1 MTPRAQARP
10 ERSGR
15 VGGRPRILAV
25 TTWYP
30 TAEHPSSGA
39 FVEDDVRTLATF
51 ADVRVLHLDP
61 HGTETRSRPAGD
73 DPPVLTMPLRWRD
86 PLSVGRAVRTI
97 RHHARGADLVH
108 TMAFPALLLTR
119 AGGPL
124 RSPWLHTEHFSTL
137 VEEDPSWTARA
148 VQALARPAFAGPDTI
163 VAVSRMLA
171 ARIEQ
176 LSGRDDV
183 EVIGNHVA
191 EAVTLAE
198 RRREGPLR
206 VVATG
211 GLIDRKNPLLMVD
224 TLAEY
229 QRTAPAELVW
239 YGDGPLREKVLQRAR
254 DRGVQVRLPGAVPRA
269 DLLQRLAEAD
279 VYAVPTRRETFF
291 LGAAEAA
298 AHGLPVLTTDTG
310 PHTDFLDPEYAT
322 MLPVDASPE
331 RWAEGLRELMARTR
345 DVPAARIAQ
354 TMLPFTRPALA
365 GSYRRLVDRALRGRR
380 PGKVEQS
387 AATGECGTDLLVFHA
402 PYEIAQDGARGS
414 AIRPRRMLDALAELG
429 PEVLQI
435 TGDSRRRVAG
445 LRELK
450 RRLGAGHRVR
460 AAYFE
465 NASIPTLIADPD
477 HLPHRPDVDL
487 RILRLLKRHRV
498 PVGYF
503 YRDVYW
509 RFERYVETVGR
520 PMAEAMRLLYR
531 AELLVLRWGVDVMFL
546 PSLRMGE
553 HIPHIPAERFAA
565 LPPGA
570 GNSPLP
576 LPGEPFTVLY
586 VGGIGEYYRIHA
598 LLEAAR
604 DTEGVRV
611 ILCTREE
618 EWQNYRA
625 DYEELLTDRVEVVH
639 ASGAG
644 LEELYTRAHV
654 CSLVMAPDSYRDF
667 AAPVKLY
674 EYIGFGRPIIST
686 VETHAADVV
695 EAFGCGITVRY
706 DAAEIG
712 RVLRRLRDDRDTLDG
727 LAERSRAAARENTWA
742 ARVRQMLEALD
753 RQTAEETA

>member
-1 MTPRAQARP
+1 MTADAAPTA
-10 ERSGR
+10 
-15 VGGRPRILAV
+15 GGRHRVLVV

-30 TAEHPSSGA
+30 TSAYPSSGA
-39 FVEDDVRTLATF
+39 FVEDDVRTLASF

-61 HGTETRSRPAGD
+61 HGTEIHSRPAGE
-73 DPPVLTMPLRWRD
+73 DPPVLTVPLRWRD
-86 PLSVGRAVRTI
+86 PFSVGRAVRTI
-97 RHHARGADLVH
+97 RRHAGWADVVH

-124 RSPWLHTEHFSTL
+124 RTPWMHTEHFSTL
-137 VEEDPSWTARA
+137 VEDDASWSSRA
-148 VQALARPAFAGPDTI
+148 VQALARSAFSAPDTI

-176 LSGRDDV
+176 LSGRGDV

-191 EAVTLAE
+191 EAVKLADHRQE
-198 RRREGPLR
+198 APLR
-206 VVATG
+206 VVGTG
-211 GLIDRKNPLLMVD
+211 GLIDRKNPLLVVD

-239 YGDGPLREKVLQRAR
+239 YGDGPLREEVLRRAR
-254 DRGVQVRLPGAVPRA
+254 ERGVTVRLPGAVPRA
-269 DLLQRLAEAD
+269 ELLQRLAEAD
-279 VYAVPTRRETFF
+279 VYVVPTRRETFF

-298 AHGLPVLTTDTG
+298 AHGLPVLTTDDG
-310 PHTDFLDPEYAT
+310 PHTDFLDPEFAT
-322 MLPVDASPE
+322 MLPADATPE
-331 RWAEGLRELMARTR
+331 RWADGLRDLMARTR
-345 DVPAARIAQ
+345 DVPASRIAE
-354 TMLPFTRPALA
+354 TMAPYRRSALA
-365 GSYRRLVDRALRGRR
+365 ASYRRLMEETLRGRPR
-380 PGKVEQS
+380 GQKEHVS
-387 AATGECGTDLLVFHA
+387 TLGEDSSEFLVFHA
-402 PYEIAQDGARGS
+402 PYEIETAGSRGS
-414 AIRPRRMLDALAELG
+414 AIRPRRMLDAIGELG
-429 PEVLQI
+429 LDVLEI
-435 TGDSRRRVAG
+435 TGDSRQRVAG

-450 RRLGAGHRVR
+450 RRLAAGRRAR

-503 YRDVYW
+503 YRDIYW
-509 RFERYVETVGR
+509 RFERYVQTVGR
-520 PMAEAMRLLYR
+520 PMAVAMRLLYR

-553 HIPHIPAERFAA
+553 HVPHLPEERFAA

-570 GNSPLP
+570 RDRPLP

-604 DTEGVRV
+604 STEGVHV
-611 ILCTREE
+611 IICTREE
-618 EWQNYRA
+618 EWQKHRA

-639 ASGAG
+639 ASGTA
-644 LEELYTRAHV
+644 LEELYARAHV

-674 EYIGFGRPIIST
+674 EYIGYGRPILST
-686 VETHAADVV
+686 VETHAADVI
-695 EAFGCGITVRY
+695 EAFGCGITVHY

-712 RVLRRLRDDRDTLDG
+712 RVLHRLRERRDILEE
-727 LAERSRAAARENTWA
+727 LAERSRAAAGANTWT
-742 ARVRQMLEALD
+742 ARAHQMLEALD
-753 RQTAEETA
+753 RKTAEETR